1 MKNTK
6 ISSEQREISAM
17 LKIQDA
23 KLNESIFKY
32 HASKSPKD
40 AIEVIRIKKIV
51 NKLGLKMWEFNAK

>member
-6 ISSEQREISAM
+6 ISSEQRETIAM
-17 LKIQDA
+17 HKIQDA

-51 NKLGLKMWEFNAK
+51 NELGIKIWEFNTK

>member
-6 ISSEQREISAM
+6 ISSEQREIIAM
-17 LKIQDA
+17 HKIQDA

-51 NKLGLKMWEFNAK
+51 NELGIKIWEFNTK

>member
-1 MKNTK
+1 MH
-6 ISSEQREISAM
+6 
-17 LKIQDA
+17 KIQDA

-51 NKLGLKMWEFNAK
+51 NELGIKIWEFNTK